1 MRQLVLEYVFEGHRR
16 GYNIT
21 SPTNGFN
28 DDTLKS
34 VWRNAMPRGQ
44 GWGAETY
51 VNAHS
56 LKSFPLPDGRIAL
69 ADVAVTGLRDESDRG
84 GIRKAVVDI
93 MQPGEYLDALRVRFS
108 HYPQGIQTEASRKP
122 GFGRRR
128 MPKVQGD
135 SQLVLSHSYITADS
149 WQMIEALVLAEAI
162 ELLDRRWLGSKY
174 FSFTTLALE
183 YRDESQL
190 VVLPESRA
198 NELQAANRKLHV
210 SEIQI

>member
-1 MRQLVLEYVFEGHRR
+1 MRQLVLEYVFEGHKR

-28 DDTLKS
+28 DDTLKT

-44 GWGAETY
+44 GWGAEAY
-51 VNAHS
+51 MNARS

-69 ADVAVTGLRDESDRG
+69 ADVNVTGLKDESGRG

-93 MQPGEYLDALRVRFS
+93 MQPGEYLDALRVRLGR
-108 HYPQGIQTEASRKP
+108 YPQPVLTEANRKP

-128 MPKVQGD
+128 LPKVQGD
-135 SQLVLSHSYITADS
+135 SQVVLAHPYTNSDT
-149 WQMIEALVLAEAI
+149 WQIIEALILTEAVD
-162 ELLDRRWLGSKY
+162 LLDRRWLGSKY
-174 FSFTTLALE
+174 FPFTTLALE
-183 YRDESQL
+183 YRDESQV

-198 NELQAANRKLHV
+198 NELQASGSKFHITRL
-210 SEIQI
+210 

>member
-1 MRQLVLEYVFEGHRR
+1 MRQLTLEYVFEGHKR

-28 DDTLKS
+28 DDTLKT

-44 GWGAETY
+44 GWSADAY
-51 VNAHS
+51 VNARS

-69 ADVAVTGLRDESDRG
+69 AEVNVTGLRDESGRG

-93 MQPGEYLDALRVRFS
+93 MQPGEYLDALRARFS
-108 HYPQGIQTEASRKP
+108 RYPQQVLFEASRKP

-128 MPKVQGD
+128 MPKIQGD
-135 SQLVLSHSYITADS
+135 SQIVLAHPYQTADT
-149 WQMIEALVLAEAI
+149 WQFIEAVILTEAI
-162 ELLDRRWLGSKY
+162 ELLERRWLGSKY
-174 FSFTTLALE
+174 FAFTTLALE
-183 YRDESQL
+183 FRDESQV

-198 NELQAANRKLHV
+198 NELQASGSKLQV
-210 SEIQI
+210 TRL

>member
-1 MRQLVLEYVFEGHRR
+1 MRQLVLEYVFEGHKR

-28 DDTLKS
+28 DDTLKT

-44 GWGAETY
+44 GWGADAY
-51 VNAHS
+51 VGARS

-69 ADVAVTGLRDESDRG
+69 ADVNVTGLKDESGRG

-93 MQPGEYLDALRVRFS
+93 MQPGEYLDILRARFNR
-108 HYPQGIQTEASRKP
+108 YPQNVQLEASRKP

-135 SQLVLSHSYITADS
+135 AQVVLAHPYTTSDQ
-149 WQMIEALVLAEAI
+149 WQSIEALILYEAL
-162 ELLDRRWLGSKY
+162 ELLDRRWLGGKY
-174 FSFTTLALE
+174 FPFTTLALE
-183 YRDESQL
+183 YRDESQV

-198 NELQAANRKLHV
+198 NELQSTGAKLQV
-210 SEIQI
+210 TRL

>member
-1 MRQLVLEYVFEGHRR
+1 MRQLVLEYVFEGHKR

-28 DDTLKS
+28 DDTLKT

-44 GWGAETY
+44 GWGAEAY
-51 VNAHS
+51 VNARS
-56 LKSFPLPDGRIAL
+56 LKSFTLPDGRIAL
-69 ADVAVTGLRDESDRG
+69 ADVNVTGLKDESGRG

-93 MQPGEYLDALRVRFS
+93 MQPGEYLDALRARLS
-108 HYPQGIQTEASRKP
+108 RYPQNVLAEANRKP

-128 MPKVQGD
+128 IPKVQGD
-135 SQLVLSHSYITADS
+135 AQVVLAHPYTTVDT
-149 WQMIEALVLAEAI
+149 WQMIEALVLTEAV

-174 FSFTTLALE
+174 FPFTTLALE
-183 YRDESQL
+183 YRDESQV

-198 NELQAANRKLHV
+198 NELRASGSKF
-210 SEIQI
+210 QITRL

>member
-1 MRQLVLEYVFEGHRR
+1 MRQLVLEYVFEGHKR

-28 DDTLKS
+28 DDTLKT
-34 VWRNAMPRGQ
+34 VWRSAMPRGQ
-44 GWGAETY
+44 GWGAPVYET
-51 VNAHS
+51 AHS
-56 LKSFPLPDGRIAL
+56 LKSFSLPDGRIAL
-69 ADVAVTGLRDESDRG
+69 ADVNVTGLRDESGRG

-93 MQPGEYLDALRVRFS
+93 MQPGEYLDALRMRLT
-108 HYPQGIQTEASRKP
+108 HYPQSIQIEANRKP

-128 MPKVQGD
+128 IPKVQGD
-135 SQLVLSHSYITADS
+135 SQTVLSHPYKTADA
-149 WQMIEALVLAEAI
+149 WQLIEALILVEAI

-198 NELQAANRKLHV
+198 TELQAAGDKLQV
-210 SEIQI
+210 TRL